1 MASVGRGMIVPRAA
15 DGAPFSSRSASVPAV
30 VAARPLCLP
39 RTRLPH
45 RTPDEERHGACHNGK
60 RDDGIGRH
68 QANPSARP
76 PTSVSHAAP

>member
-1 MASVGRGMIVPRAA
+1 MIGPRAA
-15 DGAPFSSRSASVPAV
+15 DGAPFSSRSDSVRAV
-30 VAARPLCLP
+30 VATRTLCLS
-39 RTRLPH
+39 RARLPY
-45 RTPDEERHGACHNGK
+45 RTPDEERDRSRHDRE